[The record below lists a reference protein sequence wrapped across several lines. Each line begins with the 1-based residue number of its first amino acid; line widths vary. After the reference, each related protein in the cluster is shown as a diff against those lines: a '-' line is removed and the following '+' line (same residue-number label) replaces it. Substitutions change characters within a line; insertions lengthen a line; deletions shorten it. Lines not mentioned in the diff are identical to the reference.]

1 MINKEY
7 TIPEK
12 CLLIGLGKIGM
23 GYDLN
28 VDPAN
33 SVWTHA
39 RAISNHPAFELF
51 GAVDPSATKRSLF
64 ERHYRQ
70 PAYANLESALEA
82 GAVSVVVIAS
92 PTERHHET
100 LNAVLD
106 SKPKAILCEKPLSF
120 CLNSARKM
128 VADCE
133 SAGVKLFVNY
143 MRLADPGA
151 IEVKR
156 RIESASISAPIK
168 GNVWYSKGLYH
179 NGSHFFNL
187 LEFWLGAFVKAK
199 VLDVGRL
206 WDGKDAEPDMQ
217 VEFER
222 GKVVFQA
229 AWEEAYSHYTIELLS
244 PSGRLRYE
252 KGGEHI
258 AWQPSQADP
267 NFSGCKILRATP
279 EVIPNGLIR
288 YQWYVLDQLEASL
301 AGKITSLCTGRQA
314 LTTLEALNHII
325 KKDLQ

>member
-1 MINKEY
+1 
-7 TIPEK
+7 
-12 CLLIGLGKIGM
+12 M

-39 RAISNHPAFELF
+39 RAISNHPAFELL
-51 GAVDPSATKRSLF
+51 GAVDPSATQRSLF

-70 PAYANLESALEA
+70 SAYADVESALKA
-82 GAVSVVVIAS
+82 GVASVVVIAT
-92 PTERHHET
+92 PTEKHSET
-100 LNAVLD
+100 LNAVLN

-120 CLNSARKM
+120 SIYSARKM

-156 RIESASISAPIK
+156 RIESSFISTPIK
-168 GNVWYSKGLYH
+168 GNLWYSKGLYH
-179 NGSHFFNL
+179 NGSHLFNL

-206 WDGKDAEPDMQ
+206 WNGKDAEPDMQ

-252 KGGEHI
+252 QGGELISWHP
-258 AWQPSQADP
+258 AQSDP
-267 NFSGCKILRATP
+267 NFPGCKILSARP
-279 EVIPNGLIR
+279 EMIPNGLNR
-288 YQWYVLDQLEASL
+288 YQLSVFDQLAASL
-301 AGKITSLCTGRQA
+301 AGEITSLCTGRQA
-314 LTTLEALNHII
+314 LTTLEALNQII
-325 KKDLQ
+325 KQDLQ